1 MLSMA
6 DEQGLDRLHVT
17 VSETAVGVL
26 GRDQQRSESVF
37 VYSTKAQE
45 EQSVSL
51 TMPVR
56 LESYAWEPGVPPIF
70 EMNLPEG
77 ALRDELVRRF
87 SKAVRGFDDFAM
99 LAIVGP
105 HQLGRVGIGR
115 LQVSAGPPETSLADL
130 LVHDGA
136 EGLFDDLLHT
146 YGQYSGVSGVQPKV
160 LIRDSAST
168 VDRLTH
174 RGATHLIKAFRADEF
189 PELAANEFFCMRAA
203 LHAGLEVPEFEL
215 SERGKFLIV
224 KRFDLPRTGEYLG
237 FEDFCVL
244 NGSPSKTKYDGS
256 YEGAARQVKA
266 YVSPPMLNQALE
278 SLFKIVA
285 LSAGLK
291 NGDAHLK
298 NFGVLYDHCG
308 ADASVRL
315 APAYD
320 LVSTAVYIRND
331 NMALLLGGSK
341 AWPKYKMLMG
351 FGRSACNLTEKR
363 CKELLEQVIH
373 GMDVA
378 LVEMRRYMNSHQP
391 FRATGEAM
399 VDAWTSGL
407 ARSLKP
413 SAD

>member
-1 MLSMA
+1 MV
-6 DEQGLDRLHVT
+6 DEQGLDRLQVC
-17 VSETAVGVL
+17 VGETPVGIL
-26 GRDQQRSESVF
+26 GRGQQRSNSVF
-37 VYSTKAQE
+37 TYATTASE

-56 LESYAWEPGVPPIF
+56 LESYTWESGVLPIF

-105 HQLGRVGIGR
+105 HQLGRVGVGPLR
-115 LQVSAGPPETSLADL
+115 AEAGPPETSLEDL

-160 LIRDSAST
+160 LVRDSAST

-215 SERGKFLIV
+215 SERGKFLII
-224 KRFDLPRTGEYLG
+224 KRFDLADTGEYLG

-244 NGSPSKTKYDGS
+244 NGSPSRAKYDGS
-256 YEGAARQVKA
+256 YEGAARQIKA
-266 YVSPPMLNQALE
+266 FVSPHLLNQALE

-298 NFGVLYDHCG
+298 NFGVLYGHCG
-308 ADASVRL
+308 VDATIRL

-320 LVSTAVYIRND
+320 IVTTAVYIRND

-341 AWPKYKMLMG
+341 AWPKYKMLMR
-351 FGRSACNLTEKR
+351 FGRSACNLTEGR
-363 CKELLEQVIH
+363 CKELMEQVIH
-373 GMDVA
+373 GMDLTLA
-378 LVEMRRYMNSHQP
+378 EMRHYIAGNKR
-391 FRATGEAM
+391 FKATGEAM
-399 VDAWTSGL
+399 IKAWTAGL

-413 SAD
+413 SAA

>member
-1 MLSMA
+1 MA
-6 DEQGLDRLHVT
+6 DEQGLDRLQ
-17 VSETAVGVL
+17 VSVGETAVGTL
-26 GRDQQRSESVF
+26 GRGQRRADSVF
-37 VYSTKAQE
+37 TYGDNATE
-45 EQSVSL
+45 ELSVSL
-51 TMPVR
+51 TMPAR
-56 LESYAWEPGVPPIF
+56 LESYIWESGVPPIF

-105 HQLGRVGIGR
+105 HQLGRVGIGPHR
-115 LQVSAGPPETSLADL
+115 NETEPPETSLADL

-136 EGLFDDLLHT
+136 EGLFEDLMHT

-160 LIRDSAST
+160 LVRDSATT

-174 RGATHLIKAFRADEF
+174 RGSTHLIKAFRSDEF

-215 SERGKFLIV
+215 SDHGKFLIV
-224 KRFDLPRTGEYLG
+224 KRFDLLADGRYLG

-244 NGSPSKTKYDGS
+244 NGSPSKAKYDGS
-256 YEGAARQVKA
+256 YEGAARQIKA
-266 YVSPPMLNQALE
+266 FVSPHLLSHALE

-298 NFGVLYDHCG
+298 NFGVLYDHCA
-308 ADASVRL
+308 ADASIRL

-341 AWPKYKMLMG
+341 AWPKHKMLMR
-351 FGRSACNLTEKR
+351 FGRSACNLTEGR
-363 CKELLEQVIH
+363 CNELIEQVIQ
-373 GMDVA
+373 GMDLA
-378 LVEMRRYMNSHQP
+378 MTEMRQYMGGNQR

-399 VDAWTSGL
+399 IEAWTMGL

-413 SAD
+413 SGG

>member
-1 MLSMA
+1 MA